1 MQKMFKSVN
10 VQKIFYETAPFLV
23 KNRTP
28 DVLVQINVPDSFYK
42 PLPKFMLTANSRI
55 NINQSSKLP
64 SSFKHL
70 NAPSLRPVFPQYTGH
85 LFPVSFNYI
94 YANKSFFFFRIIA
107 TAFPFPLTG
116 QTQSD
121 LLLRLCRIAYPELI
135 FSSRFP
141 AH

>member
-55 NINQSSKLP
+55 SFIAMLHFILFANLRNI
-64 SSFKHL
+64 
-70 NAPSLRPVFPQYTGH
+70 
-85 LFPVSFNYI
+85 
-94 YANKSFFFFRIIA
+94 
-107 TAFPFPLTG
+107 LT
-116 QTQSD
+116 S
-121 LLLRLCRIAYPELI
+121 Y
-135 FSSRFP
+135 
-141 AH
+141 

>member
-42 PLPKFMLTANSRI
+42 PLP

>member
-1 MQKMFKSVN
+1 MFKKSFTK
-10 VQKIFYETAPFLV
+10 QLLSLV
-23 KNRTP
+23 KKRTP

-42 PLPKFMLTANSRI
+42 PPLKFMLTANSRI
-55 NINQSSKLP
+55 NINQSPILP

-70 NAPSLRPVFPQYTGH
+70 NAPSLRPAFPQYTGH
-85 LFPVSFNYI
+85 PFSVSFNYI